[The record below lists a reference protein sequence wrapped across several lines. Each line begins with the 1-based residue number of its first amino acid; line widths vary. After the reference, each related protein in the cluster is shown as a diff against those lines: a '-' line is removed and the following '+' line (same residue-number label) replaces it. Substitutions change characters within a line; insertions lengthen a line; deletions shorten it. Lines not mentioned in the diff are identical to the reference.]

1 MQLAQVTELITDLDV
16 QALVD
21 AQLSVAEER
30 LVWNAIIRS
39 PALETY
45 YKKMVT
51 QKKLLKIW
59 WENEGRKEFGT
70 LIAE

>member
-1 MQLAQVTELITDLDV
+1 MKPLPVSELITDLDV

-21 AQLSVAEER
+21 SHLSVEEESR
-30 LVWNAIIRS
+30 VWNAIIRS

-45 YKKMVT
+45 YKKIVI

-59 WENEGRKEFGT
+59 WENEGIKEFGT
-70 LIAE
+70 FIA